1 MEVAYPDVADEQTDV
16 NADEDRKGDGEEDD
30 PRLPGPEPRL
40 GPVQDHGAHQG
51 SRSPGNRPAG
61 DARRGREGRGD
72 GVSTAGS
79 QDGGEDS
86 QSRWTT
92 AELRETRRET
102 MVQAPLAL
110 SKYVY
115 RNNRRVIDDLWRI
128 YEICNAEK

>member
-1 MEVAYPDVADEQTDV
+1 MEVAYPDVADEQSDA
-16 NADEDRKGDGEEDD
+16 NADEDRKGDSEEDD

-51 SRSPGNRPAG
+51 SRSPGNRPAAG
-61 DARRGREGRGD
+61 DARRGREGRED

-102 MVQAPLAL
+102 MVQAPLIMG
-110 SKYVY
+110 SNT
-115 RNNRRVIDDLWRI
+115 NNNK
-128 YEICNAEK
+128 CTKKN